1 MKRSMVQKKKEH
13 KVEIPPKPEV
23 YYIPTP
29 SSSIPPR
36 VARLCRIVNL
46 ERSLKS
52 SLVLFR
58 NQQKKHMYRATGAS
72 AKIVLQGVNCI
83 TKKLISCSIPN
94 IFAMKQVA
102 SIQNI

>member
-1 MKRSMVQKKKEH
+1 MVE
-13 KVEIPPKPEV
+13 VPPKPDI
-23 YYIPTP
+23 YYKPTP
-29 SSSIPPR
+29 STSITPT
-36 VARLCRIVNL
+36 VARLCRLVNL